1 MPTGNVKWFDVK
13 KGFGFIVGPEGQD
26 VFVHFSSIGGDGF
39 KTLKDGEPVEYVLH
53 EGDKGFHAR
62 EVRRLAAPRAESAS
76 DGDGAV
82 SPTTGER
89 SRMPQI
95 DGTPSSM
102 MSAASAQGASAGATA
117 SSGS

>member
-53 EGDKGFHAR
+53 DGDKGFHAR
-62 EVRRLAAPRAESAS
+62 EVRRLAAPRVESN
-76 DGDGAV
+76 GDGTTLPAA
-82 SPTTGER
+82 TTGER
-89 SRMPQI
+89 SRMSHM
-95 DGTPSSM
+95 DGTPSM
-102 MSAASAQGASAGATA
+102 ISATAAQGAPAGATA
-117 SSGS
+117 SAGS